1 MQTITLRDALAA
13 CRRSLA
19 DRTLAALAAE
29 DGKLDPG
36 FYAYGYL
43 DENGDFLPYG
53 CAIGVAMT
61 AETKRLLQAREK
73 LSASVSSIW
82 ALDVP
87 IPVEDRAAAYL
98 LQLAHDAW
106 MNASGPLNARPLEVY
121 TFPDRYR
128 RAEDWAFANDRRRID
143 RDAFEELLS
152 LLESCIET

>member
-29 DGKLDPG
+29 DGKLEPG
-36 FYAYGYL
+36 FYAYGYF
-43 DENGDFLPYG
+43 DEAGRLLPYG

-61 AETKRLLQAREK
+61 EATKRLLADREK
-73 LSASVSSIW
+73 LGASVSSIW

-87 IPVEDRAAAYL
+87 IPEEDRAACYL

-106 MNASGPLNARPLEVY
+106 LSPNGPLNPRALEAHAV
-121 TFPDRYR
+121 PDRYR
-128 RAEDWAFANDRRRID
+128 WAVDWAFRNEGRRMD